1 MTLLFYCL
9 IYGLKSHP
17 LALLQFAGCGET
29 GAGEVKEDGGQQGG
43 EGVGKAGGFANRFA
57 DTPLLDYSD
66 DEGTVTSE
74 EVDENVLNSDDGG
87 SERMDENEME
97 DRNEDG
103 NVMDVDGQG
112 NNAAAI
118 SNEVFQPPPPL
129 LRRLVRRS
137 MKGRCRR
144 G

>member
-1 MTLLFYCL
+1 LTLLFYCL

-17 LALLQFAGCGET
+17 LVPLQFAGCGET

-66 DEGTVTSE
+66 DEGTVTGE

-87 SERMDENEME
+87 SDRMDENETEDRTE

-103 NVMDVDGQG
+103 IGMDVDGQG

-118 SNEVFQPPPPL
+118 NNEVFQPPPPPGGWL
-129 LRRLVRRS
+129 GGV
-137 MKGRCRR
+137 
-144 G
+144 